1 MSKYIHR
8 QYAVAGSMRY
18 SSDGDARPEIDMKIK
33 TKRAIVLRLNED
45 IVDQID
51 AVRHD
56 LRMDRTAWLRR
67 AVRAQ
72 LEYSKRNE
80 LPLVQDPAIRRA
92 LQP

>member
-1 MSKYIHR
+1 
-8 QYAVAGSMRY
+8 
-18 SSDGDARPEIDMKIK
+18 MKIK
-33 TKRAIVLRLNED
+33 AKRAIVLRLQED

-56 LRMDRTAWLRR
+56 LRMDRTAWLRK

-72 LEYSKRNE
+72 LEYSKRKE
-80 LPLVQDPAIRRA
+80 LPLVQDPVIRRA